1 MTQHLNMRAT
11 DWGKKDIRLGR
22 NKKLRRKQIGYGA
35 GLNEL
40 YYFIRVFLSDQL
52 LKKKT
57 VTSYETTYYLRHMED
72 SKL

>member
-11 DWGKKDIRLGR
+11 VWGKKDIRLGR

-52 LKKKT
+52 LKKK
-57 VTSYETTYYLRHMED
+57 LCHF
-72 SKL
+72 L